1 MNFLKKI
8 VESIRL
14 FFVTAE
20 KLNKMQ
26 KEIDKL
32 FRENNHV
39 LNDEILNK
47 QIKVNELRNKKNIPD
62 SSEEI
67 YENFVQ

>member
-1 MNFLKKI
+1 MSFIEKI
-8 VESIRL
+8 KSL
-14 FFVTAE
+14 FINEE
-20 KLNKMQ
+20 KLNQMQ

-32 FRENNHV
+32 FRENNYI
-39 LNDEILNK
+39 LTDEILNK

-62 SSEEI
+62 VSEEI